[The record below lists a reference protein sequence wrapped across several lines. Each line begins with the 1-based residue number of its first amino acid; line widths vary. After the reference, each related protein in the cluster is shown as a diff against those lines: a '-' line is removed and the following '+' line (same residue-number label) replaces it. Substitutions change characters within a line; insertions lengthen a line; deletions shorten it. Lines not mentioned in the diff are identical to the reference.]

1 MFPPNTRIP
10 TSYGKIVWN
19 ILKGLG
25 WFIGKL
31 LEIFPT
37 FFLLWISMYG
47 LRKAGHGDLVGPLLL
62 FFFAI
67 VWLPKPEK
75 KQKKAR

>member
-1 MFPPNTRIP
+1 
-10 TSYGKIVWN
+10 
-19 ILKGLG
+19 
-25 WFIGKL
+25 